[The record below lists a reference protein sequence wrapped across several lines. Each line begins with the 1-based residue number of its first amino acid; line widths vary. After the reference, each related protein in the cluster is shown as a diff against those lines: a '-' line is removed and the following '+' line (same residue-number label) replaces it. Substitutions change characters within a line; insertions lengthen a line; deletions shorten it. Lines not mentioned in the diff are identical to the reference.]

1 MNLKKAQT
9 RSTLTSDDEG
19 GKRRRIPSSKLKETV
34 PADEGEKHTRAKK
47 KEKKGVL
54 HKPLLSPPAF
64 RASQQDIHKVAAH
77 TSAALEQAS
86 AQISGNIQSQFE
98 RDHALLRAVEE
109 LKALVRQNNL
119 LLQALTRQKTTAAA
133 AAAADTLSEEFKFPM
148 NCEEDLQRVEDLLRE
163 KSQEKAL
170 AAHLSALGGCNPG
183 DAVRRILRHILTNH
197 FALKFNWLGRGGKKL
212 AFASYKVCNAVRGAS
227 ASQNISASDCE
238 AVIKNWLKC
247 SGDRSGGRK
256 RRESRVHEGPQQ
268 FSLPP
273 PSPSPVMDDTTS
285 SDSDD
290 DCSSLE

>member
-133 AAAADTLSEEFKFPM
+133 AAAVDTLSEEFKFPM

-212 AFASYKVCNAVRGAS
+212 AFASYK
-227 ASQNISASDCE
+227 NISASDCE

>member
-1 MNLKKAQT
+1 M
-9 RSTLTSDDEG
+9 
-19 GKRRRIPSSKLKETV
+19 TV
-34 PADEGEKHTRAKK
+34 MMFFCP
-47 KEKKGVL
+47 V
-54 HKPLLSPPAF
+54 
-64 RASQQDIHKVAAH
+64 
-77 TSAALEQAS
+77 
-86 AQISGNIQSQFE
+86 E

-133 AAAADTLSEEFKFPM
+133 DTPSEEFKFPM
-148 NCEEDLQRVEDLLRE
+148 NSEEDLQRVEDLLRE

-212 AFASYKVCNAVRGAS
+212 AFASYKVCNVVRGAS

-273 PSPSPVMDDTTS
+273 PSPSPVILDHDTTS

>member
-1 MNLKKAQT
+1 MY
-9 RSTLTSDDEG
+9 
-19 GKRRRIPSSKLKETV
+19 
-34 PADEGEKHTRAKK
+34 RAKK

-86 AQISGNIQSQFE
+86 AQISGNIQK

-119 LLQALTRQKTTAAA
+119 LLQALTRQKTT

-212 AFASYKVCNAVRGAS
+212 AFASYKVCNAVRARTFRP
-227 ASQNISASDCE
+227 ATARQL
-238 AVIKNWLKC
+238 LKT
-247 SGDRSGGRK
+247 G
-256 RRESRVHEGPQQ
+256 
-268 FSLPP
+268 
-273 PSPSPVMDDTTS
+273 
-285 SDSDD
+285 
-290 DCSSLE
+290 